1 MSAIRDG
8 RMPVELDR
16 TRHILFSL
24 NVIDEV
30 EDKIGNIEELAEA
43 MQKKGRMKLIR
54 WLFTALLN
62 EGKDESED
70 DLTEEQ
76 VGKLIHG
83 GNFVEIQQTIL
94 RAFRK
99 SNTGSEDPPEINT
112 DGETDGSGH
121 DTENENEGNA
131 QLGGES

>member
-1 MSAIRDG
+1 
-8 RMPVELDR
+8 MPVELDR